1 LPYFRYYYEK
11 VNMAALQLTKKS
23 DAWIQMSELSPVR
36 SALDEIKKKDHV
48 LDASLV
54 SRGGMYVMG
63 GPIKGIHRE
72 TFAAMSAIILGAA
85 ETTSTELKDKL
96 NKVSIEL
103 TEQTLVL
110 IGIGPKYLVAVM
122 LDHDADQDKV
132 AIMARDLMSKVETV
146 L

>member
-1 LPYFRYYYEK
+1 
-11 VNMAALQLTKKS
+11 MCG
-23 DAWIQMSELSPVR
+23 IHMSELSPVR
-36 SALDEIKKKDHV
+36 SALDEIKKQDHV

-72 TFAAMSAIILGAA
+72 TFAAMAAIILGAA

-96 NKVSIEL
+96 NKVTVEL

-110 IGIGPKYLVAVM
+110 VGIGPKYLVAVM
-122 LDHDADQDKV
+122 LDQGADQDKV
-132 AIMARDLMSKVETV
+132 ATLARDLMSNVEMV
-146 L
+146 I